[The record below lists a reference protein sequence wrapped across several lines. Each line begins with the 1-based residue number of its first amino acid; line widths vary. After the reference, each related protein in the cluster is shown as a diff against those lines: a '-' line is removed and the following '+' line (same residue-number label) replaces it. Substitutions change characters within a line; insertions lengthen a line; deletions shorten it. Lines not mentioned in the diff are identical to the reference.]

1 MTDALTSTPSVAL
14 WPAPLAGSE
23 PLDALVPVPGSKSLT
38 NRYLVLAALADGPS
52 VVRGTLA
59 SRDSDLMIA
68 ALRQLGA
75 IIEPGEHKGE
85 YRVTPLTVG
94 ADVGEVHIDCG
105 LAGTV
110 MRFIPAVASLV
121 VGRIVIDG
129 DEGARVRPML
139 PIISGLRDLGVNV
152 NDLSNGFLPFE
163 IDARGEVPGG
173 DITVDASG
181 SSQFV
186 SGLLLASSRFDQGV
200 RLTHEGVSLPSLPH
214 VDMTVKVLGEASVDV
229 EQPSRTQWYVAPAPI
244 RARDVDIE
252 PDLSNATPFMAAALV
267 AGGTVHIPAWPSQT
281 TQPGALAPRIFERMG
296 ATTSLE
302 NGVLT
307 ISGTG
312 AITGAGVLDLSAAGE
327 LAPTFAALAALA
339 DSPTTITGIAHLR
352 GHETDRLAALSAEIN
367 ALGGKVTELEDGL
380 QIEPAPLH
388 GGVFHTYHDHRMAT
402 AGAIIGL
409 RTPDVLVEN
418 IATTGKTMPGFD
430 AMWQAM
436 LDQHA

>member
-1 MTDALTSTPSVAL
+1 
-14 WPAPLAGSE
+14 
-23 PLDALVPVPGSKSLT
+23 
-38 NRYLVLAALADGPS
+38 
-52 VVRGTLA
+52 
-59 SRDSDLMIA
+59 
-68 ALRQLGA
+68 
-75 IIEPGEHKGE
+75 
-85 YRVTPLTVG
+85 
-94 ADVGEVHIDCG
+94 
-105 LAGTV
+105 

-139 PIISGLRDLGVNV
+139 PIINGLRDLGVNV

-267 AGGTVHIPAWPSQT
+267 AGGTVRIPAWPSQT

-312 AITGAGVLDLSAAGE
+312 AITGAGDLDLSAAGE

-339 DSPTTITGIAHLR
+339 ASPTTITGIAHLR

-367 ALGGKVTELEDGL
+367 ALGGQVTELEDGL

-418 IATTGKTMPGFD
+418 IATTGKTLPGFD